1 MKMKRMDGWRKP
13 QHEWEMNRE
22 EIKRGKCYEMI

>member
-1 MKMKRMDGWRKP
+1 MDGWRKP